1 MAGRPAIPF
10 LTDNCVP
17 DSIGN
22 YLRRRGHDVARVR
35 DVMPADSPDP
45 VVAEAAMQSGRVLIS
60 WDRDFNH
67 QRFQKPRFKR
77 LQRIGFSCHEL
88 EGAKRLAE
96 VIERIEFEYAQ
107 SSPAKPMLIRIG
119 KDRIQI
125 RC

>member
-1 MAGRPAIPF
+1 MAGRPVISF

-17 DSIGN
+17 DSIGA
-22 YLRRRGHDVARVR
+22 YLRRRGHDVVRVR

-67 QRFQKPRFKR
+67 QRFLKPRFKT
-77 LQRIGFSCHEL
+77 LQRIAFSCHEL
-88 EGAKRLAE
+88 EGAKRLKE
-96 VIERIEFEYAQ
+96 VIERIEFEYGQ
-107 SSPAKPMLIRIG
+107 SSNAKPMMIRIG
-119 KDRIQI
+119 KDKILI